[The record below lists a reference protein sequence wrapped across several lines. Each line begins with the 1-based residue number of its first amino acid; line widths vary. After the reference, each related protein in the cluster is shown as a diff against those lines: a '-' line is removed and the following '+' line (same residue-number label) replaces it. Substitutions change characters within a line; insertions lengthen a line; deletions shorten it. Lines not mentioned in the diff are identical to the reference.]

1 MIKKILFMALLAPGL
16 AYGGNRGHP
25 DVGDVGSPHVV
36 RPIGWL
42 RRR

>member
-1 MIKKILFMALLAPGL
+1 MIKKVLFMALLAPGL

-36 RPIGWL
+36 RPIARP